1 VPSSPPIRPPRP
13 HDLTELRAYFAS
25 VSEVVMQIEIATELA
40 TVIEWLREGIRRI
53 GAEVGT
59 FLSCIHDDEYKTCRF
74 LLACD
79 LAWFH
84 EYEKRAWSKDD
95 PWLEYCRRHAEP
107 TLASDIPVRTA
118 AQADIVRLAARFG
131 FHWAVVVPAPV
142 GGGLSR
148 LGMLCVGSADPDR
161 FDNDRVLAVKVAA
174 LPLAASLNRWC
185 TARARE
191 ELLQSAHL
199 SPEDLLLLDLQR
211 QGLSTKQMA
220 DITGKSTKS
229 INSRFQRINAKLS
242 VPTRKAAARRAAEYG
257 LI

>member
-1 VPSSPPIRPPRP
+1 MPSSPPVRPPRP
-13 HDLTELRAYFAS
+13 NDLTEARAYFAS
-25 VSEVVMQIEIATELA
+25 VSEVVMRIETAAELA
-40 TVIEWLREGIRRI
+40 TVIEWFKEGVRRI

-79 LAWFH
+79 PAWFL
-84 EYEKRAWSKDD
+84 EYEKRAWNKDD

-107 TLASDIPVRTA
+107 TRASDIPVRTG
-118 AQADIVRLAARFG
+118 AQADIVRLASRFG
-131 FHWAVVVPAPV
+131 FRSTVVVPASV

-148 LGMLCVGSADPDR
+148 LGMLCLGCADPHR
-161 FDNDRVLAVKVAA
+161 FEDNGILALKVAA

-191 ELLQSAHL
+191 ELLQSTHL
-199 SPEDLLLLDLQR
+199 SSQDLLLLDLLR
-211 QGLSTKQMA
+211 QGLSTKHMA
-220 DITGKSTKS
+220 EITGKSTKS
-229 INSRFQRINAKLS
+229 INSRFQRINAKLR